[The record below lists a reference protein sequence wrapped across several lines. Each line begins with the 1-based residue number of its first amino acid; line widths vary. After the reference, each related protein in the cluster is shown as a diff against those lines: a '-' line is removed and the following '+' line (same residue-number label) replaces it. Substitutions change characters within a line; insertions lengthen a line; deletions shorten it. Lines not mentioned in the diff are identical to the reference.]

1 MKLHLTQAAGQN
13 IFTAYGEGYVQ
24 VNQQR
29 FETSVIVMPS
39 QLITDW
45 QPRTL
50 DELTEAHFAH
60 LATLQPEIVLLGTGN
75 MLRFPHPRISSP
87 LSQANIGFEVMDT
100 FAAARTYNILMGEG
114 RRVAAALLL

>member
-29 FETSVIVMPS
+29 FETSVIVLPT
-39 QLITDW
+39 QLISDW
-45 QPRTL
+45 EPRTL
-50 DELTEAHFAH
+50 EQLTEAHFAH

-75 MLRFPHPRISSP
+75 MLRFPHPRISNP
-87 LSQANIGFEVMDT
+87 LAQARIGFEVMDT

-114 RRVAAALLL
+114 RHVAAALLL

>member
-13 IFTAYGEGYVQ
+13 LFTAYGDGYVQ

-29 FETSVIVMPS
+29 FETSLIVMPS

-45 QPRTL
+45 PPRSL
-50 DELTEAHFAH
+50 DQLTEAHFTH
-60 LATLQPEIVLLGTGN
+60 LATLQPEIVLLGTGA
-75 MLRFPHPRISSP
+75 MLRFPHPRLSSP
-87 LSQANIGFEVMDT
+87 LSQAGIGFEVMDT